1 MYSFNPAFFSN
12 AQHYGIVRSS
22 VLLPWL
28 IYLIMPRIILKKW
41 WAIPLASL
49 TFFQLITGSY
59 PGNLV
64 SSIYTCVI
72 IFIYLWFSEFEKY
85 AYFIRVFIVFL
96 GGMMLG
102 LIRYLPTLNDLN
114 SFPQNVSNY
123 STLGSWNFSTFIYPF
138 VRDNLIGD
146 PSMRSLYIG
155 PLFLSTLPFLFF
167 VFRKDKQVIFWSL
180 IVIFCVTMMTSN
192 QLTDL
197 IRNILP
203 FTNVSRFGMTDWR
216 TTFYIGIIF
225 ITLLTLEKFIKFT
238 TRTFFISLGIYMLIL
253 FAVWLIGTE
262 LEYAKSDI
270 SFSLKVMAITHI
282 STLIYLFASTTE
294 NLKSLRSIFLISAII
309 LQTILYINYYNQNKL
324 TWESKEIDQ
333 NIYGQSFG
341 SISRVIEY
349 PLSSRPSRILLTPPP
364 FDEWQ
369 YRTDYRYNKFWLT
382 GEFGALGYHNVKDNF
397 AYKSLEIRLQ
407 KENDEVVNFLLDKGT
422 ALTLTENSNYED
434 GIQSCLDDS
443 SLCQPISGVKVDQ
456 KEFNRE
462 SEIFAI
468 VANRD
473 FIFIQNEM
481 YSPIWKAEL
490 CDTNKCRTI
499 ESFPV
504 LDSLR
509 AWKIPKGDFEFRSEA
524 KTLFNFQRW
533 FIFWTGLILITIAT
547 VFFNRKLVRDGQ
559 SSI

>member
-1 MYSFNPAFFSN
+1 
-12 AQHYGIVRSS
+12 
-22 VLLPWL
+22 
-28 IYLIMPRIILKKW
+28 
-41 WAIPLASL
+41 
-49 TFFQLITGSY
+49 
-59 PGNLV
+59 
-64 SSIYTCVI
+64 
-72 IFIYLWFSEFEKY
+72 
-85 AYFIRVFIVFL
+85 
-96 GGMMLG
+96 
-102 LIRYLPTLNDLN
+102 
-114 SFPQNVSNY
+114 
-123 STLGSWNFSTFIYPF
+123 
-138 VRDNLIGD
+138 
-146 PSMRSLYIG
+146 
-155 PLFLSTLPFLFF
+155 
-167 VFRKDKQVIFWSL
+167 
-180 IVIFCVTMMTSN
+180 
-192 QLTDL
+192 
-197 IRNILP
+197 
-203 FTNVSRFGMTDWR
+203 
-216 TTFYIGIIF
+216 
-225 ITLLTLEKFIKFT
+225 
-238 TRTFFISLGIYMLIL
+238 
-253 FAVWLIGTE
+253 
-262 LEYAKSDI
+262 
-270 SFSLKVMAITHI
+270 
-282 STLIYLFASTTE
+282 
-294 NLKSLRSIFLISAII
+294 LISAII

-382 GEFGALGYHNVKDNF
+382 GEFGALGYHNVKDNY

-443 SLCQPISGVKVDQ
+443 SLCQPLSGVKVVQ

-524 KTLFNFQRW
+524 KTLLNFQRW

-547 VFFNRKLVRDGQ
+547 VFFNRKLVRDSQ

>member
-1 MYSFNPAFFSN
+1 
-12 AQHYGIVRSS
+12 
-22 VLLPWL
+22 
-28 IYLIMPRIILKKW
+28 
-41 WAIPLASL
+41 
-49 TFFQLITGSY
+49 
-59 PGNLV
+59 
-64 SSIYTCVI
+64 
-72 IFIYLWFSEFEKY
+72 
-85 AYFIRVFIVFL
+85 
-96 GGMMLG
+96 MLG

-238 TRTFFISLGIYMLIL
+238 TRTFLISVGIYMLIL

-270 SFSLKVMAITHI
+270 SFSLKVMAITYI
-282 STLIYLFASTTE
+282 STLIYLFVSTTE

-382 GEFGALGYHNVKDNF
+382 GEFGALGYHNVKDNY

-407 KENDEVVNFLLDKGT
+407 KETDEVVNFLLDKGT
-422 ALTLTENSNYED
+422 ALTLTENSNFED

-443 SLCQPISGVKVDQ
+443 SLCQPLSGVKVAQ

-547 VFFNRKLVRDGQ
+547 VFFNRKLVRDSQ